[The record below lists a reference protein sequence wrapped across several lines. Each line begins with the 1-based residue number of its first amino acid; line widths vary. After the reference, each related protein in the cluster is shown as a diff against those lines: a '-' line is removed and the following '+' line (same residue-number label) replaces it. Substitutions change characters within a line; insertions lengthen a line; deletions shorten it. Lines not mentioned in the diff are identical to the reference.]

1 MFMLLNDFYTI
12 ETAGIESQAPVAA
25 GTRAVLVLNTAH
37 PIFAG
42 HFPGQPVVPGA
53 CQLQMVQE
61 LLSHSLGG
69 KYRLRQADQ
78 LKFLTPI
85 DPRQHPRIEATLR
98 YAAPHAD
105 ATVTGPQTGPPS
117 TGPTGS
123 GATDNEKT
131 GSAPVESAH
140 ESPAAGPLQ
149 VTATLSAGE
158 TIFLKFTGTFRAG

>member
-1 MFMLLNDFYTI
+1 MLLNDFYTI

-25 GTRAVLVLNTAH
+25 GTRAVLVLNAAH

-42 HFPGQPVVPGA
+42 HFPGEPIVPGA
-53 CQLQMVQE
+53 CQLQIVQE
-61 LLSHSLGG
+61 LLSHVLASE
-69 KYRLRQADQ
+69 YRLRQADQ

-98 YAAPHAD
+98 YAAPRAE
-105 ATVTGPQTGPPS
+105 ALGE
-117 TGPTGS
+117 
-123 GATDNEKT
+123 A
-131 GSAPVESAH
+131 
-140 ESPAAGPLQ
+140 LR

>member
-1 MFMLLNDFYTI
+1 MLLNDFYTI

-25 GTRAVLVLNTAH
+25 GTRAVLVLNAAH

-42 HFPGQPVVPGA
+42 HFPGQPVMPGA
-53 CQLQMVQE
+53 CQLQIVQE
-61 LLSHSLGG
+61 LLSHVLASE
-69 KYRLRQADQ
+69 YRLRQADQ

-98 YAAPHAD
+98 YATPRAEAL
-105 ATVTGPQTGPPS
+105 AE
-117 TGPTGS
+117 
-123 GATDNEKT
+123 A
-131 GSAPVESAH
+131 
-140 ESPAAGPLQ
+140 LQ